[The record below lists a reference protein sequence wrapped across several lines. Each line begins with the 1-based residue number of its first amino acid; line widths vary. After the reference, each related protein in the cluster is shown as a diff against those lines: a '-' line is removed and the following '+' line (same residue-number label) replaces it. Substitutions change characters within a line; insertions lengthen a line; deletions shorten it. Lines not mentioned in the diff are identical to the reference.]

1 MKRLIYN
8 GLYTTL
14 MTLTLIFLVGC
25 DNNNDSSPKAP
36 TLTTFSGS
44 INENVSVGTTVGRL
58 SVYDGGSG
66 ITSITLHGI
75 GRGDFSIDTN
85 GTITVNEALDYEEQ
99 RSYHLSATA
108 TNVVGTSSAV
118 DVNITINDTED
129 IAPTLSP
136 FTGSVDEGV
145 AIGTEVGRVG
155 LNGGGDFIKSI
166 TLSGESSDDFSI
178 SYNGTISTNG
188 FLDYETKN
196 LYELS
201 AVATN
206 DAGTSNMVDVT
217 INVNNIQVPGTKLIP
232 FRGSVGD
239 DADIGDI
246 VGRMKITGAG
256 YNLLDLTLEGQGS
269 SDFKIRTNGIITVNN
284 ALNYNIQKIYNL
296 TAHSIDLDGTTDTT
310 TVDIIVY
317 PRPFTTVWKT
327 NESSDSSLGPNTIAI
342 PTTGSDYNYMIN
354 WGDGNIERDVNGTI
368 KHIYD
373 TEGTYTVK
381 IYGDFPRIYFNDNRQ
396 VKDKLMKITNWGGIK
411 WASMRSAFYGC
422 SNMQVDTT
430 SLPDLSQVT
439 DMHYMF
445 AGAISFT
452 GKNSSINNWDTSNV
466 TDMLGMFWV
475 ASTFNQD
482 IGNWDTSKV
491 TNMMGTFYLATSF
504 NKDIGNWDTS
514 SVITMGQM
522 FRAAKV
528 FNQNI
533 GNWDTSSV
541 INMNCMFGD
550 AETFYQDLSGW
561 NVSNVTIKSLFCK
574 GAPICNNPDYLPK
587 WTH

>member
-541 INMNCMFGD
+541 INMNCMFSD

>member
-8 GLYTTL
+8 GLFTTL

-25 DNNNDSSPKAP
+25 DNNDSSPKAP
-36 TLTTFSGS
+36 TLTTFSSS
-44 INENVSVGTTVGRL
+44 INENVSVGATVGRL
-58 SVYDGGSG
+58 SVNDGGSG

-99 RSYHLSATA
+99 RRYHLSATA
-108 TNVVGTSSAV
+108 TNAMGTSSAV

-129 IAPTLSP
+129 VAPTLSP
-136 FTGSVDEGV
+136 FAGSVDEGV

-155 LNGGGDFIKSI
+155 LNGGGGFINSI
-166 TLSGESSDDFSI
+166 TLSGDGSDDFSI
-178 SYNGTISTNG
+178 SDNGTVITNG

-206 DAGTSNMVDVT
+206 DEGTSNMVDVT
-217 INVNNIQVPGTKLIP
+217 INVNNVQVTGTKLTP
-232 FRGSVGD
+232 FRGTIGD
-239 DADIGDI
+239 DAAIGDV
-246 VGRMKITGAG
+246 VGRMKITGDG
-256 YNLLDLTLEGQGS
+256 YDLLDLILEGQGS
-269 SDFKIRTNGIITVNN
+269 SDFRIRTNGIITVNN
-284 ALNYNIQKIYNL
+284 ALNYHIQSLYNL
-296 TAHSIDLDGTTDTT
+296 TAHSYDLDGSTDTT

-317 PRPFTTVWKT
+317 PQPFTTVWKT

-342 PTTGSDYNYMIN
+342 PTTGNDYNYMIN

-396 VKDKLMKITNWGGIK
+396 VKDKLTKITDWGGIK
-411 WASMRSAFYGC
+411 WASMRCAFYGC
-422 SNMQVDTT
+422 SNMQIDTT

-439 DMHYMF
+439 DMFYMF

-466 TDMLGMFWV
+466 TDMVGMFWV
-475 ASTFNQD
+475 ASAFNQD

-514 SVITMGQM
+514 SVISMGQM
-522 FRAAKV
+522 FRAARA
-528 FNQNI
+528 FNQDI

-541 INMNCMFGD
+541 INMNCMFCD
-550 AETFYQDLSGW
+550 AKAFYQDLSGW
-561 NVSNVTIKSLFCK
+561 NVSNVTIKSLFCD

>member
-217 INVNNIQVPGTKLIP
+217 INVNNIQVRGTKLIP

>member
-284 ALNYNIQKIYNL
+284 ALNYNIQKIYKL